1 MSTIS
6 VSVAGPEEDEDE
18 DEDSVSILVD
28 MHLELIWYLPT
39 YLPKVPTY

>member
-6 VSVAGPEEDEDE
+6 VSVAGPEEDE